1 MAQDPIRPNSA
12 AASARK
18 ALQEAG
24 ITLKRAGT
32 DLQQRLERRQQQRAQ
47 NQQVNLETILSLAL
61 KNCGETACDHP
72 LDADWL
78 DVFLAL
84 AEKTSNPEM
93 QQLWALIFAKEA
105 SMRGSF
111 STRSLRL
118 LSELTR
124 KDAEMFQRAVALSCQ
139 TQGDSALK
147 IIFGCHYTAGWRF
160 LSNQEQSQLSLN
172 LFGLPYSSLLW
183 LMEHG
188 LIHTG
193 ELETSS
199 LSMSQ
204 DYQLKFGPVS
214 LQLRPKVERLKLRY
228 YRLTPVGEELAR
240 LVAGKTNADYQQ
252 ALAAILAKAVQF
264 NQNSSC

>member
-105 SMRGSF
+105 SMRVHPHSHIER
-111 STRSLRL
+111 STWQYVSRPRAAIGCQPVGLRARSGV
-118 LSELTR
+118 LSWQSSVSNKR
-124 KDAEMFQRAVALSCQ
+124 WQRAVVHVPQHAVPQRSVARVPARSNSLRCPSK
-139 TQGDSALK
+139 THPPQGQIS
-147 IIFGCHYTAGWRF
+147 R
-160 LSNQEQSQLSLN
+160 
-172 LFGLPYSSLLW
+172 
-183 LMEHG
+183 
-188 LIHTG
+188 
-193 ELETSS
+193 TS
-199 LSMSQ
+199 
-204 DYQLKFGPVS
+204 G
-214 LQLRPKVERLKLRY
+214 
-228 YRLTPVGEELAR
+228 G
-240 LVAGKTNADYQQ
+240 GG
-252 ALAAILAKAVQF
+252 VQIRDP
-264 NQNSSC
+264 